1 MQSLMNANT
10 PAKLGLMGC
19 CIAQILVCSATLYI
33 IRVLGE
39 NMIAEIP
46 FDIFRDKRLGRTDYK
61 VYAFFYLNQGK
72 ALPTGHAIAKEISS
86 NPDATYDAISRLES
100 FGYIEKVT
108 VGKEKHVKLIKHC

>member
-1 MQSLMNANT
+1 
-10 PAKLGLMGC
+10 
-19 CIAQILVCSATLYI
+19 
-33 IRVLGE
+33 
-39 NMIAEIP
+39 MIAEIP
-46 FDIFRDKRLGRTDYK
+46 FDIFKDKRLGRTDYK

-72 ALPTGHAIAKEISS
+72 ALPSGHAIAKEISS